1 MHNQNTFT
9 VITGA
14 SQGLGKALAEV
25 CAKLGRNLILVSL
38 PGEHMHSIA
47 EDLMSRYYVHII
59 CYETDLTK
67 AENVS
72 KTVNRIK
79 KYSIDILINNA
90 GTGGTKRFTD
100 ASLAYIDDILF
111 LNMRSLVVLTHQ
123 LLPILKKQKES
134 YILNISS
141 LAAFSPM
148 PYKTVYPA
156 SKAFVYSFSRG
167 LNAELKDSNIHVA
180 VAHPGGMPTN
190 SDTTNRI
197 NSHGRFIRS
206 TILSAETTAAICMKK
221 LLQKESIIIPGKM
234 NRFSSILQRLMPVKF
249 QLKIL
254 SSKLQ
259 HELRQ

>member
-1 MHNQNTFT
+1 MLDQNTFT

-25 CAKLGRNLILVSL
+25 CARQGQNLILVSL
-38 PGEHMHSIA
+38 PGEHVQDTA
-47 EDLMSRYYVHII
+47 KELMYRYAVRVI

-67 AENVS
+67 AESVS
-72 KTVNRIK
+72 ETVNYIK
-79 KYSIDILINNA
+79 KYNINILINNA

-100 ASLAYIDDILF
+100 ASLAYIDDILL

-123 LLPILKKQKES
+123 LLPTLKKQKES

-148 PYKTVYPA
+148 PYKTIYPA

-167 LNAELKDSNIHVA
+167 LNAELKGSNIHVA

-190 SDTTNRI
+190 NDTTSRI
-197 NSHGRFIRS
+197 NSHGKFIRS
-206 TILSAETTAAICMKK
+206 SILSAETTATICMKK
-221 LLQKESIIIPGKM
+221 LLRKESIIIPGKI
-234 NRFSSILQRLMPVKF
+234 NRFSSILQRLMPVRF
-249 QLKIL
+249 QLKIM
-254 SSKLQ
+254 SNKLQ